1 MPPTILNGSVRSD
14 QIDQN
19 SLKISMEEYADRLEF
34 APAVLDTIT
43 RKVGK
48 GIESVGRMKHQG
60 RKRTVRAMSDVVG
73 AAGAAG
79 SATLIP
85 VGNAPNFHLDEAV
98 YCPRTEEI
106 FFVNES
112 IGGTATTGS
121 VTVRGFAG
129 SGGITTAL
137 VAGDTLLILG
147 EAHAEGEDIPP
158 AFANKEEDYFV
169 YLWQTDETIKLT
181 DIQNA
186 EEQYGLKEIMAQ
198 RKDKANEQIKK
209 MALAMYLSK
218 GGREIVSAS
227 GPRRHTMTG
236 IFEQLENQVTDAS
249 ALQGGLTR
257 TTIGT
262 IVRPTTIYGDPASQ
276 KVCLVGQNA
285 QASISAMPDQFLR
298 LAPGES
304 KTWGVTVLHLITAF
318 GTLNLTYEPLFSQ
331 ENGLAGEMLILD
343 TKNVKQLQLRGLPF
357 VMQTNVQAKRDL
369 HNIEDAYTGTRGL
382 LVKLVEKHRRVK
394 GI

>member
-1 MPPTILNGSVRSD
+1 MPPTILQGSTRSD
-14 QIDQN
+14 EILQS

-34 APAVLDTIT
+34 APSVLDTIT
-43 RKVGK
+43 RKVG
-48 GIESVGRMKHQG
+48 GGVESVGRMKHQG
-60 RKRTVRAMSDVVG
+60 RKRTVRAMSDIVG
-73 AAGAAG
+73 AAGAAVAAI
-79 SATLIP
+79 SIP
-85 VGNAPNFHLDEAV
+85 VTNAENFHLDEVV
-98 YCPRTEEI
+98 YCPRTEEA
-106 FFVNES
+106 FFVNETV
-112 IGGTATTGS
+112 GGTAAAGHIL
-121 VTVRGFAG
+121 VRGFAG
-129 SGGITTAL
+129 NGGLSAAL

-186 EEQYGLKEIMAQ
+186 EEQYGMKELMA
-198 RKDKANEQIKK
+198 RRADKSNEQIKK

-236 IFEQLENQVTDAS
+236 IFEQLENQVTDAT
-249 ALQGGLTR
+249 AIVGGLTR
-257 TTIGT
+257 TTLGT
-262 IVRPTTIYGDPASQ
+262 IVRPTTIYGQPASQ
-276 KVCLVGQNA
+276 KVCLIGQNA
-285 QASISAMPDQFLR
+285 QASISAMPDQFLQI
-298 LAPGES
+298 ES
-304 KTWGVTVLHLITAF
+304 GDGKTWGVNVTKLITAF
-318 GTLNLTYEPLFSQ
+318 GTLNLTFEPLFSQ

-343 TKNVKQLQLRGLPF
+343 TKNVKQLQMRGLPF
-357 VMQTNVQAKRDL
+357 TMQTNVQAKRDL

-382 LVKLVEKHRRVK
+382 LLKLAELHRRVK